1 LGLVALAPALLT
13 LVPLSALAAVL
24 LVTGWRL
31 ISLRHVRHLFEHHG
45 LVPVGIWAVTVA
57 MVVLQDLL
65 VGVAL
70 GLALSIIEIVPYLR
84 RKLAIRHAEIDEEIH
99 VQFGGAVTCKDVPI
113 LLNTFEQLPEGRKVR
128 LVGEDLHYKD
138 HTSAE
143 TISEWLRR
151 EAKSHRS
158 TPAAGGTPS
167 PPETT
172 VSAFFDRGRL
182 IELGEGKRVALP
194 LSGKAPLCRIHSRQ
208 RRSPSASSGP
218 SAVAHCR
225 ERPPGCGLSLR
236 PAPLRAKLVNH
247 LP

>member
-1 LGLVALAPALLT
+1 MTGRRIAHHRRHRPFFGEHTGGRAHAGLRHPARLWILGLVALAPALLT

-99 VQFGGAVTCKDVPI
+99 VQLGGAVTCKDVPI
-113 LLNTFEQLPEGRKVR
+113 LLNTFEQLPEGRK
-128 LVGEDLHYKD
+128 
-138 HTSAE
+138 
-143 TISEWLRR
+143 
-151 EAKSHRS
+151 
-158 TPAAGGTPS
+158 
-167 PPETT
+167 
-172 VSAFFDRGRL
+172 
-182 IELGEGKRVALP
+182 
-194 LSGKAPLCRIHSRQ
+194 
-208 RRSPSASSGP
+208 
-218 SAVAHCR
+218 
-225 ERPPGCGLSLR
+225 
-236 PAPLRAKLVNH
+236 
-247 LP
+247 